1 MLIPTPKPRAELR
14 ERLDELDR
22 LRESLGRQTGGTM
35 RWVGTLR
42 RFLRARSAEGSVS
55 IEGFHVPEDEI
66 AGVVAGDLPVD
77 PGDED
82 RLALAHYGRA
92 MDHVGVMASDPA
104 FEWSARAI
112 LDLHFDACA
121 FQRDKEPG
129 RWRSGPV
136 RIVGSDGSVA
146 YEGPDAETVPGSM
159 VELVEWLRDGDLDA
173 PVVVRAAMAHL
184 HMISIHPFRDGN
196 GRVSRIVQS
205 LVLAREGLVSPEFGS
220 IEEHL
225 AENTP
230 AYYAALQAAHGE
242 RYEPASS
249 DAGGWVE
256 FCVDAH
262 LAQAKRRLSQIEQ
275 AAARWQRL
283 GQLVEERGWPD
294 RLTIALEQSLTTT
307 ADRVTYCAEA
317 DISPPT
323 ASSDLRRLLDA
334 GLIAQEG
341 RGRSTRYRASE
352 MLREWVVKDSK
363 AVRSQDESA

>member
-1 MLIPTPKPRAELR
+1 MLIPTPKPSAELR

-22 LRESLGRQTGGTM
+22 LRESLGRQSGGTK

-42 RFLRARSAEGSVS
+42 RFLRARSAEGSIS
-55 IEGFHVPEDEI
+55 IEGFHVPEEEI
-66 AGVVAGDLPVD
+66 AGVAAGDLPID

-136 RIVGSDGSVA
+136 RIVGGDGSVA
-146 YEGPDAETVPGSM
+146 YQGPDAETVPGSM
-159 VELVEWLRDGDLDA
+159 AELVEWLRDGDLDA
-173 PVVVRAAMAHL
+173 PVVVRGAMVHL

-196 GRVSRIVQS
+196 GRVSRILQS

-262 LAQAKRRLSQIEQ
+262 LAQAKRRLSQIDQ

-283 GQLVEERGWPD
+283 EQIVEKRGWPD
-294 RLTIALEQSLTTT
+294 RLTIALEQSMITGT
-307 ADRVTYCAEA
+307 DRVTYCAEA
-317 DISPPT
+317 EISPPT

-334 GLIAQEG
+334 GLVAQEG

-352 MLREWVVKDSK
+352 KLREQMFSGE
-363 AVRSQDESA
+363 Q